1 MYDLPIYQA
10 CMKIGK
16 KDFNKFLDK
25 FIVLA
30 EKDLQTTKLLLQKG
44 DAKICI
50 KYSKLEHLVSHLQL
64 ILDVN
69 DMNQEIF
76 SIEKRFFFIFIVKK
90 RQILFQNSM
99 KIFLRIFFE
108 VLHIYVAQKMK
119 ILETWPIF

>member
-50 KYSKLEHLVSHLQL
+50 KYSKREHLVSHLQL
-64 ILDVN
+64 IVDVLPI
-69 DMNQEIF
+69 MF
-76 SIEKRFFFIFIVKK
+76 LY
-90 RQILFQNSM
+90 IL
-99 KIFLRIFFE
+99 LVLTIFFTS
-108 VLHIYVAQKMK
+108 M
-119 ILETWPIF
+119 FSNF

>member
-50 KYSKLEHLVSHLQL
+50 KYSKLGSSILSHC
-64 ILDVN
+64 
-69 DMNQEIF
+69 
-76 SIEKRFFFIFIVKK
+76 RFLPI
-90 RQILFQNSM
+90 ST
-99 KIFLRIFFE
+99 
-108 VLHIYVAQKMK
+108 QKSR
-119 ILETWPIF
+119 L